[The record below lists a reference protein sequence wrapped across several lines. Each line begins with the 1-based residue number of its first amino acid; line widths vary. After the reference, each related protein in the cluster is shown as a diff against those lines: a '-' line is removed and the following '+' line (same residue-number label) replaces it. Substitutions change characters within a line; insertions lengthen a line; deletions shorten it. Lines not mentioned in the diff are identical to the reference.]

1 MNTLTNFI
9 INLVLS
15 VPGLLLALTVHEFAH
30 GWIADKM
37 GDPTARYNGRLSLN
51 PVAHMDLFGTIC
63 LLFFHFG
70 WAKPVPINPRNFRN
84 KRLGIVAVSL
94 AGPVSNFLLALVMG
108 FVFGAVARFVPL
120 GMLKEFLIEVLRYA
134 IVMNVGLMIFNLIP
148 IPPLDGSKIL
158 MEFLP
163 PKYKFKLYSIER
175 YFSIILLVLVYTGIL
190 TPVLSFFSSK
200 ILMFIDKIVWL
211 VF

>member
-1 MNTLTNFI
+1 MTEFLTDLI
-9 INLVLS
+9 LRI
-15 VPGLLLALTVHEFAH
+15 PGLLLALTVHEVAH

-37 GDPTARYNGRLSLN
+37 GDPTARYDGRLSIN
-51 PVAHMDLFGTIC
+51 PLAHMDLFGTIC

-84 KRLGIVAVSL
+84 KRWGTVAVSL
-94 AGPVSNFLLALVMG
+94 AGPFSNFILALVMG
-108 FVFGAVARFVPL
+108 LLFGAVTKYLSP
-120 GMLKEFLIEVLRYA
+120 GMLFEFLVGILNYA
-134 IVMNVGLMIFNLIP
+134 VIMNIGLMIFNLIP

-163 PKYKFKLYSIER
+163 PKYKFKMYAIER

-190 TPVLSFFSSK
+190 SPVLSYFSGKVIWLINK
-200 ILMFIDKIVWL
+200 INWL

>member
-1 MNTLTNFI
+1 MTEFLTDLI
-9 INLVLS
+9 LS
-15 VPGLLLALTVHEFAH
+15 VPGLILALTVHEFAH
-30 GWIADKM
+30 GWVADKM

-51 PVAHMDLFGTIC
+51 PLDHMDLFGTIC

-84 KRLGIVAVSL
+84 RRLGTVAVSL
-94 AGPVSNFLLALVMG
+94 AGPVSNFLLALIMG
-108 FVFGAVARFVPL
+108 FIFGAVVKFVPV
-120 GMLKEFLIEVLRYA
+120 GMLREFLVEITLYA
-134 IVMNVGLMIFNLIP
+134 IIMNIGLMVFNLIP

-163 PKYKFKLYSIER
+163 PKYKFKMYSIER

-190 TPVLSFFSSK
+190 TPVLSFFSNK
-200 ILMFIDKIVWL
+200 IFTFIITLVEL